1 MYFSPKR
8 RFLKIS
14 NMDKECSSA
23 SNKNTNTMIEK
34 TNATIYLGENIV
46 KEVTEVRF
54 LGIFDPLLEWS
65 AHIQYLKK
73 KLQTSFAIIV

>member
-1 MYFSPKR
+1 MYFPPKR
-8 RFLKIS
+8 RFPKIS
-14 NMDKECSSA
+14 NIDKKCSTA
-23 SNKNTNTMIEK
+23 SNKNTSTTIEK

-54 LGIFDPLLEWS
+54 LGIIFDPLSEWS

-73 KLQTSFAIIV
+73 NYEHFLP